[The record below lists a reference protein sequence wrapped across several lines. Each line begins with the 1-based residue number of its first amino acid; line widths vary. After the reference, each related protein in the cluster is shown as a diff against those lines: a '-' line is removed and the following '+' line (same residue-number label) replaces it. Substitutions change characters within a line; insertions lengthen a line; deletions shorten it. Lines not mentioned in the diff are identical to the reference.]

1 MPVVHV
7 CTFPGCQYTSP
18 RSNNFER
25 HLRTH
30 TGAPPRRPDGRKA
43 AKAVSRPLP
52 SSLTRA
58 FRSCRGQAVPMHRS
72 GLRVRLERLWRAA
85 APQPPPLRAAPGT
98 V

>member
-30 TGAPPRRPDGRKA
+30 TGAPPRASRRPKSPELCPA
-43 AKAVSRPLP
+43 
-52 SSLTRA
+52 
-58 FRSCRGQAVPMHRS
+58 
-72 GLRVRLERLWRAA
+72 
-85 APQPPPLRAAPGT
+85 
-98 V
+98 

>member
-30 TGAPPRRPDGRKA
+30 TGAPPGVHAGFECRP
-43 AKAVSRPLP
+43 VTPECLP
-52 SSLTRA
+52 TTAQQPNPR
-58 FRSCRGQAVPMHRS
+58 VP
-72 GLRVRLERLWRAA
+72 
-85 APQPPPLRAAPGT
+85 
-98 V
+98 